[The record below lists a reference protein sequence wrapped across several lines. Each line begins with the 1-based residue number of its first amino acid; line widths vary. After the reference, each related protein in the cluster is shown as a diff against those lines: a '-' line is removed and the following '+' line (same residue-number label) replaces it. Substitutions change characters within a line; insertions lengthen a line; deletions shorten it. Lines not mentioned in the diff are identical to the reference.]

1 MLAYYR
7 NNLIHNFVNESLI
20 ANSIL
25 GVSNIQSI
33 SQGISVNLLWEK
45 VAFLRDLLENEF
57 IVRKDIQT

>member
-7 NNLIHNFVNESLI
+7 NNLIHNFVNESLV